1 MTPTLKLMLALAT
14 VLGVVVTTVNS
25 MPPKSQ
31 NLICDGNFE
40 KDQLQNAAQNALN
53 AIGSKRTLT
62 ASHEL
67 AGKGQHVFNNNL
79 LKFHRS
85 VLQDLLKD
93 VGGSEQLNNLMEGLM
108 PLSKD
113 QQEAIGNKMVVK
125 LSPKDGYVDY
135 NADLYGAYVRELRE
149 ALVAYLKGC
158 TSNNQGDKYKLHEK
172 RSRVQ
177 FIADEMVNRNVFVD
191 PMACDHWL
199 KKDQNKHAKQF
210 YEIRAALKNMIQNI
224 LKDFKEVSKK
234 IKGFREGN
242 NCNRLD
248 S

>member
-1 MTPTLKLMLALAT
+1 MIPILKLLLALAT
-14 VLGVVVTTVNS
+14 VLGVVVRG
-25 MPPKSQ
+25 Q

-40 KDQLQNAAQNALN
+40 RNQLQNAAQQALD
-53 AIGSKRTLT
+53 AIGSTRRAT

-67 AGKGQHVFNNNL
+67 ADRGQHVFNNNL
-79 LKFHRS
+79 LKFPRS
-85 VLQDLLKD
+85 VLEDLLKD
-93 VGGSEQLNNLMEGLM
+93 VGGYEQLNNLIEDLK
-108 PLSKD
+108 PLSQT
-113 QQEAIGNKMVVK
+113 QQDAISNKMVAHF
-125 LSPKDGYVDY
+125 SPKDGYVDY
-135 NADLYGAYVRELRE
+135 NAAVYGAYVEELRK

-210 YEIRAALKNMIQNI
+210 NEIRAALKKMIQNI

-234 IKGFREGN
+234 IKVFREGN
-242 NCNRLD
+242 SC
-248 S
+248 SS

>member
-1 MTPTLKLMLALAT
+1 MIPILKLVLALAT
-14 VLGVVVTTVNS
+14 VLGVVVRG
-25 MPPKSQ
+25 Q
-31 NLICDGNFE
+31 NWICDGNFE
-40 KDQLQNAAQNALN
+40 RNQLQNAAQNALN
-53 AIGSKRTLT
+53 TIGSTRTLT
-62 ASHEL
+62 ASNKL
-67 AGKGQHVFNNNL
+67 ADRGQHVFNNNL

-85 VLQDLLKD
+85 VLEDLLNE
-93 VGGSEQLNNLMEGLM
+93 VGASEQLNNLMEGLK
-108 PLSKD
+108 PLSED
-113 QQEAIGNKMVVK
+113 QQNAVSTTMVAHF
-125 LSPKDGYVDY
+125 SPKDGYVDY
-135 NADLYGAYVRELRE
+135 NAAVYGAYVEELRK

-234 IKGFREGN
+234 IKGFRERN
-242 NCNRLD
+242 SCN